1 MSVEEG
7 SKKILAHNAMVETYS
22 FVNKTYWIS
31 IVWMVSLLGAVMM
44 IANNEKDPIKLT
56 ALHASGTGCFVFLIV
71 LSISRSTTALK
82 VVTIIGSSFYAGLMV
97 CLLF

>member
-1 MSVEEG
+1 MITED

-22 FVNKTYWIS
+22 FINKTYWIS
-31 IVWMVSLLGAVMM
+31 IVWMISLLCAVVM

-56 ALHASGTGCFVFLIV
+56 GLHATGTGCLVFLIV

-82 VVTIIGSSFYAGLMV
+82 VVTIVGSSFYAGLMV
-97 CLLF
+97 CSLF

>member
-1 MSVEEG
+1 MSLDEG
-7 SKKILAHNAMVETYS
+7 SKKILAHNAMIETYS